1 MKQKEIPK
9 FDLWLEVETGEPLDQ
24 PANRPNEN
32 FGNIEVKLH
41 DGRRYALNV
50 WTFDFLP
57 FARYPWPYEIDESQE
72 PAKYLLPPDLFVEKL
87 DRPTIENIVT
97 QLLKNN
103 EMKEEWLCEDDDDDN
118 TEQSH

>member
-32 FGNIEVKLH
+32 FGNIEVKLQ

-57 FARYPWPYEIDESQE
+57 LARYPWPYEIDESEE
-72 PAKYLLPPDLFVEKL
+72 PAIYLLPPDLFVEKF
-87 DRPTIENIVT
+87 DRETIENIVV
-97 QLLKNN
+97 QLLQNN
-103 EMKEEWLCEDDDDDN
+103 EMKDEWLCKDDEDA
-118 TEQSH
+118 EQNL